1 MFLELLIFVISLFMF
16 VVGICIS
23 VALLRWLYAGGFFK

>member
-1 MFLELLIFVISLFMF
+1 MLLELFIFVISLFMF

-23 VALLRWLYAGGFFK
+23 AAILGWLYAGGFFK